1 VIWRGSLF
9 WKCVALFVAL
19 VGSASIV
26 TGGSEIYFSYRESRT
41 TLLRL
46 QQEKALAAAGTIE
59 QFYLGLEQQ
68 VRWVN
73 ATWRSADERGS
84 RQRYL
89 DTLRLLRQAP
99 AITELIDLDASG
111 RERLR
116 ISRLAL
122 DIVGSNADYSRDPI
136 FTEARVR
143 RLYFSPVSF
152 RKESEPYVTMALAG
166 TGQNGGVTAVE
177 VNLKFIWDVISQI
190 KVGSEGHAYVVN
202 DSGQLIAH
210 PDIGLVL
217 RRTDLSRLEHVRA
230 ALASSLTL
238 AGDGTAARDA
248 NGRDVL
254 STHARISLTGWT
266 VFVEAPLKEVFA
278 PVYAS
283 MLRTGGLLAFGLVLS
298 VIACMVLARRITGPI
313 RVLKEGA
320 ARLGSGDL
328 HHRIEIHTGDE
339 LEALAKQFNK
349 MTVDLQE
356 AQARS
361 ERASML
367 KRFLSPQLA
376 ELLVSSSEKRILE
389 SHRREIAVV
398 FCDLRGFTAFS
409 DDSEPEEVMRV
420 LGEYHALLG
429 ALIFEFEGTLER
441 FVGDGLMVL
450 FNDPLP
456 CPDPAARAVKMAVAM
471 RDRVHE
477 LTGKWRLRGHS
488 LGFGVGIAQGYATI
502 GLIGFEG
509 RVDYA
514 AIGTIPNLASRLC
527 GEAKDGQILISQ
539 RVRTDVEDIAEIE
552 AVGDLVLKGIH
563 RPVPTFNVI
572 KLLETAAVGPTLKA
586 VDPV

>member
-1 VIWRGSLF
+1 MIWRGSLF

-26 TGGSEIYFSYRESRT
+26 TGGSEIYFSYRENRA

-59 QFYLGLEQQ
+59 QFFRGLEQQ

-84 RQRYL
+84 HQRYL

-190 KVGSEGHAYVVN
+190 KIGSEGHAYVVN
-202 DSGQLIAH
+202 YSGQLIAH

-238 AGDGTAARDA
+238 AGDGAAARDA

-254 STHARISLTGWT
+254 SAHARISLTGWT
-266 VFVEAPLKEVFA
+266 VFVETPLKEVFA

-298 VIACMVLARRITGPI
+298 VMACMVLARRITGPI
-313 RVLKEGA
+313 RLLEEGA

-328 HHRIEIHTGDE
+328 RHRIEIHTGDE
-339 LEALAKQFNK
+339 FEALAKQFNS

-361 ERASML
+361 ERAGML

-376 ELLVSSSEKRILE
+376 ELLVSSGEKPLLE
-389 SHRREIAVV
+389 SHRREITVV

-420 LGEYHALLG
+420 LAEYHSVLG
-429 ALIFEFEGTLER
+429 ALIFEFQGTLER

-456 CPDPAARAVKMAVAM
+456 CPDPSVRAVKMAVAM
-471 RDRVHE
+471 RERVDE
-477 LTGKWRLRGHS
+477 LADKWRRRGHR

-552 AVGDLVLKGIH
+552 PVGDLVLKGIH
-563 RPVPTFNVI
+563 RPVPAFNVI
-572 KLLETAAVGPTLKA
+572 KLLDTAAVGPTLKA